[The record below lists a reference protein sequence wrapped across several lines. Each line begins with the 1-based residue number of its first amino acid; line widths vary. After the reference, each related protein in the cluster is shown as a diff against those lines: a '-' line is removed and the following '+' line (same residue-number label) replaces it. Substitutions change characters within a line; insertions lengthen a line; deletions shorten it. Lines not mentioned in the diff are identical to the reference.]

1 MDASTC
7 ITNLLYRYGGLVD
20 AGDFAGIGRL
30 LARAVVTDASGR
42 LEIRGADA
50 VRQLYERTTRIHP
63 ETGTPRTKH
72 VITNPILEIDEAAGS
87 ARCTSQYVVY
97 QQTETLPLQPIVSG
111 RYEHAFERVD
121 GAWCITAH
129 RFFVDQ
135 VGDVSEHLLVDL
147 RPGGEGGPSRAGR

>member
-1 MDASTC
+1 MDPSTR
-7 ITNLLYRYGGLVD
+7 ITNLLYTYGGLVD

-30 LARAVVTDASGR
+30 LAHARVSDASGR

-50 VRQLYERTTRIHP
+50 VRQLYERTTRIYP

-72 VITNPILEIDEAAGS
+72 VITNPILEVDEAAGS

-97 QQTETLPLQPIVSG
+97 QQTDTLPLQPIVSG
-111 RYEHAFERVD
+111 HYEHEFAPVD
-121 GAWCITAH
+121 DDWRITSH

-135 VGDVSEHLLVDL
+135 VGDVSQHLLIEIQ
-147 RPGGEGGPSRAGR
+147 P

>member
-1 MDASTC
+1 MDASTR
-7 ITNLLYRYGGLVD
+7 ITNLLYTYAGLVD

-30 LARAVVTDASGR
+30 LAHAVVTDASGR

-50 VRQLYERTTRIHP
+50 VRQLYEHTTRIYP

-72 VITNPILEIDEAAGS
+72 VVTNPILEIDEARGS

-97 QQTETLPLQPIVSG
+97 QQTDTLPLQPIVSG
-111 RYEHAFERVD
+111 HYEHEFAQVEGVWR
-121 GAWCITAH
+121 ITSH

-135 VGDVSEHLLVDL
+135 VGDVSQHLLVEI
-147 RPGGEGGPSRAGR
+147 G